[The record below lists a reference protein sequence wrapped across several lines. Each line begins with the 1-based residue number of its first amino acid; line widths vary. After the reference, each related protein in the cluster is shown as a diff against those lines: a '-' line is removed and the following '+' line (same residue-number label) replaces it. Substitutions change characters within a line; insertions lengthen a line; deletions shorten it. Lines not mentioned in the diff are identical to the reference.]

1 MQENKLFFGCV
12 ADDFT
17 GAADGASFLVKSG
30 ISTALYNGIPK
41 NNLKDKN
48 VQGTVIAL
56 KTRNVK
62 KEQAVAESLKAFAW
76 LKEQGARIFYFK
88 YCSTFDST
96 EEGNIGPVIDA
107 VMEKTG
113 FSYTVLCPSLP
124 VNGRTLTEGRLYVNG
139 KLLEESHMKNHP
151 LTPMKKS
158 RLGDLMKS
166 QGKYCCIET
175 RTPLTEKAKK
185 EISREIDKNAHCYVV
200 PDYETDVQGQQIAKD
215 FPGIGFYTGGSGLME
230 HLGKYFGRTYG
241 FEMEKAEEVPVKG
254 PTLLMAGSCSK
265 ITLEQIAEYQKKGLP
280 YYKVIP
286 ARLADGSLDAEGI
299 WREAQIGQASEIL
312 IYSSTSPGEVK
323 KNQEMGKETIA
334 RKIED
339 TMADLI
345 TIARKNGI
353 RKYVI
358 AGGET
363 SGAAMK
369 ALGFEGY
376 HIGNSIAPGIP
387 IMTPLDGP
395 AYRLV
400 LKSGNFGQRDFFFR
414 AIQMLKGE
422 EI

>member
-48 VQGTVIAL
+48 VQGAVIAL

-175 RTPLTEKAKK
+175 R
-185 EISREIDKNAHCYVV
+185 
-200 PDYETDVQGQQIAKD
+200 
-215 FPGIGFYTGGSGLME
+215 
-230 HLGKYFGRTYG
+230 
-241 FEMEKAEEVPVKG
+241 
-254 PTLLMAGSCSK
+254 
-265 ITLEQIAEYQKKGLP
+265 
-280 YYKVIP
+280 
-286 ARLADGSLDAEGI
+286 
-299 WREAQIGQASEIL
+299 
-312 IYSSTSPGEVK
+312 
-323 KNQEMGKETIA
+323 
-334 RKIED
+334 
-339 TMADLI
+339 
-345 TIARKNGI
+345 
-353 RKYVI
+353 
-358 AGGET
+358 
-363 SGAAMK
+363 
-369 ALGFEGY
+369 
-376 HIGNSIAPGIP
+376 
-387 IMTPLDGP
+387 
-395 AYRLV
+395 
-400 LKSGNFGQRDFFFR
+400 
-414 AIQMLKGE
+414 
-422 EI
+422 